1 MAVTVNGLTGLTF
14 NNGSTQDVGG
24 VGTGSQTWQNVS
36 ASRATGTT
44 YTNTTGK
51 PILVSVFG
59 SSVTNSG
66 FYLIVDGVTVS
77 WTGWFSLAGGQV
89 TGTTTA
95 VVPNGSTYSVSGWVS
110 GSLYAGWSE
119 LR

>member
-24 VGTGSQTWQNVS
+24 VGTGSQTWQDVTG
-36 ASRATGTT
+36 SRAFSTT

-51 PILVSVFG
+51 PIMVSVNLYNG
-59 SSVTNSG
+59 GGGPLSG
-66 FYLIVDGVTVS
+66 FGLRVDGILIGNAYQPGIANGYAQLTAIVPS
-77 WTGWFSLAGGQV
+77 GSNYSC
-89 TGTTTA
+89 TGTTLGT
-95 VVPNGSTYSVSGWVS
+95 W
-110 GSLYAGWSE
+110 LE